1 MADAKWWLA
10 AMAIVVG
17 SCGSQTI
24 TSSPADTAGTPLSAA
39 AAIEQAAPSTTS
51 DSTIVRHLEHDQ
63 LARALPTIAQLA
75 WLPPET
81 TSNDDSD
88 LTSRL
93 DVVDCAG
100 QNSNI
105 ASSETAATNRG
116 YDGGQAVVAMVTF
129 YDAETVDG
137 AHQYLAAIGTFLTC
151 AHPPSSSTAPK
162 LSYEIVDVTTPTRCD
177 ESLVVRAKQPVS
189 ETIDG
194 WCRVGNL
201 IAWFRLYPTG
211 DGTPVEMI
219 ATPGDTTPAQSVAAP
234 PIVAPTDASALQTLV
249 TVGENLLAA
258 FDAAGSGSSGRSPLA
273 NRTGG
278 SAGRGQ
284 PAAA

>member
-10 AMAIVVG
+10 VMAIVVS

-39 AAIEQAAPSTTS
+39 ATIEQAGPSTTI

-63 LARALPTIAQLA
+63 LAQALPTIAQLA

-81 TSNDDSD
+81 TSKDDSD

-100 QNSNI
+100 QISTI
-105 ASSETAATNRG
+105 ESRETAATNRT
-116 YDGGQAVVAMVTF
+116 YDDRQEVVAMVTF
-129 YDAETVDG
+129 YDAETVNG
-137 AHQYLAAIGTFLTC
+137 AHQYLTAIGAFLTC
-151 AHPPSSSTAPK
+151 SNPASSSPLPQ
-162 LSYEIVDVTTPTRCD
+162 LSYEIVDVPTPTRCD
-177 ESLVVRAKQPVS
+177 ESWVVRAKQPVS
-189 ETIDG
+189 ETVDG

-211 DGTPVEMI
+211 DNVPVGMI
-219 ATPGDTTPAQSVAAP
+219 AVVGNAAP
-234 PIVAPTDASALQTLV
+234 ASSAAKQPVVAPTDDAALQTLA
-249 TVGENLLAA
+249 TIGDHLLAA
-258 FDAAGSGSSGRSPLA
+258 FDAAGPEGDLLS
-273 NRTGG
+273 
-278 SAGRGQ
+278 
-284 PAAA
+284 